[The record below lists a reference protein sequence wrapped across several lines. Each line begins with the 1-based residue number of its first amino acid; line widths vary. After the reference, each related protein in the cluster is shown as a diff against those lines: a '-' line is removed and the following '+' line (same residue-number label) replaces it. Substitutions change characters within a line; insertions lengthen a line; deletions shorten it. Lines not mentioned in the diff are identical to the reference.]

1 MFLDRQFQMP
11 GTVFQVGTLEV
22 AKERDANLIVMGV
35 RRAVSCNNSPP
46 RRLG

>member
-35 RRAVSCNNSPP
+35 RRACLVIIL
-46 RRLG
+46 RLVA